1 MGMAIE
7 TMARI
12 KRTSYHLG
20 FLLLLMLLGCARGMQ
35 DLPDVGVDLSIEP
48 DPPQIGPATVTV
60 ILTDADGQP
69 IQGAQMEVEGNMSH
83 AGMVP
88 VLASAR
94 ETEAGRYEADLE
106 FTMVGDWFML
116 VRADLPDGR
125 SMERKIDVP
134 GVDEICGDTPE
145 P

>member
-1 MGMAIE
+1 MRKVGHIV
-7 TMARI
+7 
-12 KRTSYHLG
+12 
-20 FLLLLMLLGCARGMQ
+20 LLLVLALSGCARGMQ

-48 DPPQIGPATVTV
+48 DPPQVGLATVTV
-60 ILTDADGQP
+60 DLTDANGQP
-69 IQGAQMEVEGNMSH
+69 IQGAQVELEGNMSH

-88 VLASAR
+88 VLASAQ
-94 ETEAGRYEADLE
+94 EIMPGRYQAEME

-125 SMERKIDVP
+125 SMERKVDIP
-134 GVDEICGDTPE
+134 GVNEICGDTPE

>member
-1 MGMAIE
+1 M
-7 TMARI
+7 
-12 KRTSYHLG
+12 KRNVKHRLYPVG
-20 FLLLLMLLGCARGMQ
+20 LLLLLTLLGCARGMQ

-48 DPPQIGPATVTV
+48 DPPQMGPATVTV
-60 ILTDADGQP
+60 ILTGADGQP
-69 IQGAQMEVEGNMSH
+69 VQGAQMEIEGNMSH

-88 VLASAR
+88 VLAVAR
-94 ETEAGRYEADLE
+94 ETAPGHYQAELE

-116 VRADLPDGR
+116 VRADLADGR